1 MSMNI
6 RIKGIV
12 HERVE
17 DAPFIGALISAIDCN
32 LNCKGCFNQHIKEL
46 ETIEMDSE
54 EIVNKVLENPFNE
67 GIILAGLEWS
77 LQEEE
82 LRELVS
88 LARKKGLKVMIY
100 SGLSEEEFKKKLPD
114 IYELKGNM
122 YFKFG
127 NYDESL
133 KVNDNIQY
141 DIKLATSNQKILIK

>member
-1 MSMNI
+1 MPMKI

-54 EIVNKVLENPFNE
+54 EILNKVLENPFNE

-100 SGLSEEEFKKKLPD
+100 SGLSEEELKKSFQTFMNLRE
-114 IYELKGNM
+114 ICTLSSVIM
-122 YFKFG
+122 M
-127 NYDESL
+127 
-133 KVNDNIQY
+133 KV
-141 DIKLATSNQKILIK
+141 